1 MKKNTVAPE
10 TMRYIMSLEKQLMI
24 QEKLVVAQ
32 NELINTLQEENN
44 QLKAL
49 IEEYLLQAEQNIENN
64 KEI

>member
-10 TMRYIMSLEKQLMI
+10 TMRYIMSVEKQLMI
-24 QEKLVVAQ
+24 QEKIIETQ
-32 NELINTLQEENN
+32 NKLINSIQEENN